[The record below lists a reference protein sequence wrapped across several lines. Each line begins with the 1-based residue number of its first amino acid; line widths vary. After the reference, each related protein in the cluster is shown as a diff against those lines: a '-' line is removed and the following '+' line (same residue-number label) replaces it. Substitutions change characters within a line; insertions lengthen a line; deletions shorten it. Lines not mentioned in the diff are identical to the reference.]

1 MKPYDDAINLTKE
14 HLMGAII
21 CADIELTSEYMDLI
35 LIGASTGG
43 PQAIEQILA
52 GLPVNFSIPIIIVQH
67 LPSGFV
73 QRFVKR
79 LDNTSKLTVSEA
91 VEGDVL
97 AGGNVY
103 VSSGG
108 MNLELIPKRRSITVC
123 YSARNKAEKFC
134 PSVNLA
140 CLSAA
145 KLKNKKILT
154 LILTGI
160 GDDGLKGARVLREL
174 GNDVWAQTKSEC
186 TVYGMPKMVVEKK
199 VANKILALEEMVTE
213 LRSL

>member
-1 MKPYDDAINLTKE
+1 MKRLDEPLSLTKM
-14 HLMGAII
+14 HLMNAII
-21 CADIELTSEYMDLI
+21 CADIELISEDMDLI

-43 PQAIEQILA
+43 PQAIEKILV
-52 GLPVNFSIPIIIVQH
+52 GLPASFSIPIIIVQH

-79 LDNTSKLTVSEA
+79 LNDSCQLSVSEA
-91 VEGDVL
+91 KEGDVVV
-97 AGGNVY
+97 GGNVY

-108 MNLELIPKRRSITVC
+108 MNLQLILKRRRMTVC
-123 YSARNKAEKFC
+123 YSERSKGEKFC

-154 LILTGI
+154 MILTGI
-160 GDDGLKGARVLREL
+160 GDDGLEGAGVLRKL
-174 GNDVWAQTKSEC
+174 GNEVWAQTKSGC
-186 TVYGMPKMVVEKK
+186 TVYGMPKMVAEKK
-199 VANKILALEEMVTE
+199 IANKVLALEEMISE